1 MRLRDLCALSF
12 FFSLVCLMGGL
23 LMRSEAVLAG
33 ATTLAGLSY
42 AGRDYFHRRP
52 EAFTIF
58 SVYAFFAAIWFGAAN
73 LAGYLA
79 ENGPYHNDFYKFDV
93 REFQYTAQ
101 MLASLAVVVP
111 LLTFDF
117 FRQQRRAGWQTLRLP
132 RLGFEVS
139 DRTLLRIALSFLA
152 VGWAVRY
159 LALPI
164 GWLGTLSSL
173 VLAAPN
179 VAILTL
185 KLRWLGPRPDL
196 PRWTSRLPF
205 ILMVVEVAQF
215 TLFSNMRNT
224 IIWPV
229 VAYAAPYVLTKRLT
243 LRRAA
248 VGVALLLV
256 FSSVFQVL
264 GEVRGQ
270 VFGLDRISHLLEGS
284 PLAGSG
290 APVVPGAADEDRGLV
305 VLAARLSTFNQLTQV
320 VRLVD
325 EGGFYKGQTLRYL
338 FYVFIPR
345 IVWPDKPEVAPG
357 QWFAEKIG
365 RGQRLGARFSNAVNM
380 TIPGELYLN
389 FGWLGAIAGLALTG
403 LIYLLFWEATAFH
416 ESVRNPIANLMA
428 FGLLEQAMFTGA
440 HFGGVVNMVL
450 LYLAGLA
457 CGGALA
463 TVVRRRRRAATRRPA
478 PVLVAVGRTGPPHL
492 PPRRQAT

>member
-12 FFSLVCLMGGL
+12 FFSLACLMGGL
-23 LMRSEAVLAG
+23 LMRSEVVLAG
-33 ATTLAGLSY
+33 ATALAGLSY

-52 EAFTIF
+52 EALTIL
-58 SVYAFFAAIWFGAAN
+58 SVYAFFAAFWFGVAN

-79 ENGPYHNDFYKFDV
+79 ENGPYHSDFYKYDV

-117 FRQQRRAGWQTLRLP
+117 FRQQRRHGWQQLRLP

-139 DRTLLRIALSFLA
+139 DRTLLRIALAFLA
-152 VGWAVRY
+152 LGWAVRY

-173 VLAAPN
+173 VIAAPN

-196 PRWTSRLPF
+196 PRWTSHLPF
-205 ILMVVEVAQF
+205 VLMVLEVAQF

-224 IIWPV
+224 IVWPV
-229 VAYAAPYVLTKRLT
+229 VAYSIPYVLLKRLT

-248 VGVALLLV
+248 VGVMLLLV
-256 FSSVFQVL
+256 FASVFQVL

-284 PLAGSG
+284 PLA
-290 APVVPGAADEDRGLV
+290 ADGTSETDDDRGLV

-325 EGGFYKGQTLRYL
+325 EGGFYNGQTLRYL
-338 FYVFIPR
+338 LYVFIPR
-345 IVWPDKPEVAPG
+345 IIWPDKPQVAPG

-380 TIPGELYLN
+380 TVPGELYLN
-389 FGWLGAIAGLALTG
+389 FGWLGTVAGLALTG
-403 LIYLLFWEATAFH
+403 LLYLLFWEATAFH
-416 ESVRNPIANLMA
+416 ESMRNPIANLMA

-450 LYLAGLA
+450 LYMAGLA

-463 TVVRRRRRAATRRPA
+463 TVVRRRRRAGRRAPAAPATVP
-478 PVLVAVGRTGPPHL
+478 PV
-492 PPRRQAT
+492 PPRRQAA